1 MITMIK
7 IKPQHHPLLVPVLS
21 FFLLALVISIMIL
34 AAFTN
39 NTVFWIVAVL
49 FDVGIA
55 FVGVKTILNLRKPK
69 LISKPLGDQ
78 LKFGETVSSEPEPEV
93 DGTE

>member
-7 IKPQHHPLLVPVLS
+7 IKPQHHPLLIPVLS
-21 FFLLALVISIMIL
+21 FLMLALVISILIL

-55 FVGVKTILNLRKPK
+55 FVGVRIILNMRKPK

-78 LKFGETVSSEPEPEV
+78 LKFGEQTSPESEPEVVE
-93 DGTE
+93 TE